1 MSKFPQYLAARNQL
15 AHAVEPDDPLHNP
28 YTWGSG
34 QDGTPVWAI
43 MAQDPERLQTFQTG
57 LSGLDLA
64 IPVVGHFD
72 FSQLA
77 TTEEGRVEL
86 VDVGGGHGACLK
98 QILDKYPQL
107 EAKKCILQD
116 LPDVIKIAKSS
127 GTLPPDLV
135 LMEHDFRSE
144 QPVKSPYLAIQPV
157 SSWNIG
163 VD

>member
-1 MSKFPQYLAARNQL
+1 
-15 AHAVEPDDPLHNP
+15 
-28 YTWGSG
+28 
-34 QDGTPVWAI
+34 

-98 QILDKYPQL
+98 QILDKHPQL

-116 LPDVIKIAKSS
+116 MSDVIKMAKSG

-144 QPVKSPYLAIQPV
+144 QPVKSSYLAIQPV